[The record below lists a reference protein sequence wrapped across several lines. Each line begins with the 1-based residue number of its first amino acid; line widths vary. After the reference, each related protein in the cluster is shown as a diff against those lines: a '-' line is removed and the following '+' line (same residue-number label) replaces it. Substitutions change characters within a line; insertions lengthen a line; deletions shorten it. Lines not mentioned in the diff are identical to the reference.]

1 MWRSGSEGNGHTNA
15 RGVGEG
21 DGTGTGVG
29 VETTTGVGV
38 LDPQAERKG
47 KRAIRATP
55 RDAISFIEWVLL
67 TAARP
72 RRREACGASRAS
84 YRTSSRQVRTGKRAE
99 ASIDATS
106 TANGDGPRPTSR

>member
-1 MWRSGSEGNGHTNA
+1 MWRAGREGDGHTEE
-15 RGVGEG
+15 RGVREGE
-21 DGTGTGVG
+21 GTGTGVG
-29 VETTTGVGV
+29 VATTTGVGV

-72 RRREACGASRAS
+72 RQREACGPSRAS
-84 YRTSSRQVRTGKRAE
+84 YRTSSRQVRTGEE
-99 ASIDATS
+99 ADKDRS
-106 TANGDGPRPTSR
+106 TRLTD